1 MVERK
6 PRLCIGLPVFNGEK
20 YLRQALDSLL
30 SQTYNDFELIISD
43 NASTDSTP
51 QICKDYAAIDHRVIY
66 NRSEINLGGPANYNR
81 VFRLSSAEYF
91 KWAAHDDFHAPT
103 YLQKCMAVLDN
114 DSSIVLCHS
123 KNGRIDQYGKVVGSY
138 DDRTL
143 LRIGSAK
150 VHERFGDLIS
160 LRNPCWSLYGIM
172 RAKSLRKT
180 PLHGDYILADRNL
193 LAELGLMGRFH
204 EIPEHLFYRRDHPD
218 AYTNTYYS
226 KSSTVRDYRIQS
238 EWWTGRKGENLTM
251 LPHWKHCIEFFRS
264 VNRVSLK
271 SLERLLCYR
280 EILKWILLE
289 GGWRLMKWDLTNALE
304 LWRMRLRY
312 G

>member
-1 MVERK
+1 MTADK
-6 PRLCIGLPVFNGEK
+6 PRLSIGLPVFNGEK
-20 YLRQALDSLL
+20 YLRQALDSILR
-30 SQTYNDFELIISD
+30 QTYDDFVLLISD
-43 NASTDSTP
+43 NASTDTTP
-51 QICKDYAAIDHRVIY
+51 QICKEYVKKDCRIIY

-81 VFRLSSAEYF
+81 VFRMSSTEYF
-91 KWAAHDDFHAPT
+91 KWVAHDDIHAPT
-103 YLQKCMAVLDN
+103 YLQKCMEVLEN

-123 KNGRIDQYGKVVGSY
+123 KNGCIDQYGKVVGNY

-143 LRIGSAK
+143 LRIGSTK
-150 VHERFGDLIS
+150 PHERFGDLIS
-160 LRNPCWSLYGIM
+160 LRNPCWALFGIM
-172 RAKSLRKT
+172 RSKSLRKT

-226 KSSTVRDYRIQS
+226 KYSSVKDYRVQS
-238 EWWTGRKGENLTM
+238 EWWTGKKGKNLTIF
-251 LPHWKHCIEFFRS
+251 PHWKHCTEFFKS
-264 VNRVSLK
+264 VNRVSLN
-271 SLERLLCYR
+271 SSERFLCYN
-280 EILKWILLE
+280 EIFKWIVNE
-289 GGWRLMKWDLTNALE
+289 GGWRLLKWDLTNAFG